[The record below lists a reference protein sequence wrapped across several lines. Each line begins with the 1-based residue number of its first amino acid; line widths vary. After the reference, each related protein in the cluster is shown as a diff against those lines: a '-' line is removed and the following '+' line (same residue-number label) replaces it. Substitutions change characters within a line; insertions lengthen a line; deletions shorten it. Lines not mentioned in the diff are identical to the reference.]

1 MPEARL
7 LSARL
12 RAATLVAHAA
22 LFSVLLAAGMLAGS
36 GAAVVL
42 ALPLLLPLRGLWLG
56 RPYTYAW
63 SSMLLVFYAGALL
76 LEATA
81 NPARRPLALTLA
93 VIAAIEFCAL
103 TLFVRARAVE
113 ARRAGV
119 S

>member
-1 MPEARL
+1 MPDATL

-12 RAATLVAHAA
+12 RVAVLAAHAA
-22 LFSVLLAAGMLAGS
+22 LFTALLAAGLLAGS
-36 GAAVVL
+36 GAVVAL

-63 SSMLLVFYAGALL
+63 SSMLLVFYLGALL

-81 NPARRPLALTLA
+81 NPARRPLALALA

-103 TLFVRARAVE
+103 MLYVRARAVE
-113 ARRAGV
+113 ARRAG
-119 S
+119 